1 LSPHAADANL
11 DQPMGAARLKSSFIY
26 LANAVRDMTGNWT
39 VIGLALAPLILAA
52 SLCLLP
58 DAINLQHQLLNTFES
73 GTHSVSIGWHLA
85 QAPYPAAEPAPPL
98 FPAWQIRLL
107 ELLFALFTF
116 TANLLVL
123 CTLWR
128 IQEGRRESSPLNEVM
143 AIYRRAL
150 HLLPSFFWVAILQLF
165 ATVVGFVL
173 LIVPGLLAFIWLYFA
188 QYALVFDNR
197 RGWAAL
203 LHSREMMRGRFFA
216 VAIRVVVFLAVWSG
230 FNSWSSAVFV
240 GAGFVLGFFAITSG
254 PFWAAI
260 VLVFDILWMCVTYGT
275 TAFFYAAG
283 VRLYQDLDG
292 MMREQ
297 PQPAL
302 PALPMPATAPLSR
315 QMQA

>member
-1 LSPHAADANL
+1 MVS
-11 DQPMGAARLKSSFIY
+11 GRLKGSFIY
-26 LANAVRDMTGNWT
+26 LANAVHDMTGNWT
-39 VIGLALAPLILAA
+39 VIGLALAPMVLAA

-58 DAINLQHQLLNTFES
+58 DALNLQHQLLHTFES

-85 QAPYPAAEPAPPL
+85 QAPYPAAEAVPPL

-107 ELLFALFTF
+107 ELLFALITF

-123 CTLWR
+123 CTLRR
-128 IQEGRRESSPLNEVM
+128 IQEGRREASPLNETV
-143 AIYRRAL
+143 AIYRQAIR
-150 HLLPSFFWVAILQLF
+150 LLPSFFWVAILQLL

-173 LIVPGLLAFIWLYFA
+173 LIVPGLLAFLWLYFT
-188 QYALVFDNR
+188 QYALVFDDR

-203 LHSREMMRGRFFA
+203 LHSRELMRGRFFP
-216 VAIRVVVFLAVWSG
+216 VGTRVGVFLAVWSG

-260 VLVFDILWMCVTYGT
+260 VLIFDILWMCVTYGT

-283 VRLYQDLDG
+283 LRLYQDLNG
-292 MMREQ
+292 MMSQQ
-297 PQPAL
+297 PQPAVVEV
-302 PALPMPATAPLSR
+302 PMPATGPLSQ